1 MSTPIIPWMGGKR
14 RLADRL
20 IPLFP
25 PHECYVEVFAGGA
38 ALYFMRP
45 QAAPVEVL
53 NDING
58 DLVTLYR
65 VVQNHLEEFVR
76 QFKWA
81 LSSRQVFEWQ
91 KMTRPE
97 TLTDIQRAA
106 RFFYLQHHAFAG
118 KVTGQTFGT
127 ATTGPAINL
136 LRIEENL
143 SAAWQRLSGTYVEN
157 LPWLDC
163 AERYDRP
170 HTFHYMDPP
179 YWQTAGYGVDF
190 PFENYER
197 MADFMR
203 RCKGKV
209 MVSINDHPDIRRVFA
224 GFHFETV
231 DIRYSNTNQRQG
243 KAEVSGELVVMNW
256 EPAALGGLMILDT
269 GLICLLCDFGR
280 ALLWSRKRRTK
291 PMETAD
297 QYMSVSPSEVL
308 AAVARGEVDLNELA
322 RVVLAG
328 RGLDQQARWVG
339 FKEAARLQEHGY

>member
-1 MSTPIIPWMGGKR
+1 MSSPIIPWMGGKR

-97 TLTDIQRAA
+97 TLADIQRAA

-163 AERYDRP
+163 AERYDRV

-197 MADFMR
+197 MADFIR

-209 MVSINDHPDIRRVFA
+209 MVSINDHPDIRRVFE
-224 GFHFETV
+224 GFHFETL

-243 KAEVSGELVVMNW
+243 KAEVSGELVIMNW
-256 EPAALGGLMILDT
+256 EPVALGGL
-269 GLICLLCDFGR
+269 F
-280 ALLWSRKRRTK
+280 
-291 PMETAD
+291 
-297 QYMSVSPSEVL
+297 
-308 AAVARGEVDLNELA
+308 
-322 RVVLAG
+322 
-328 RGLDQQARWVG
+328 
-339 FKEAARLQEHGY
+339 

>member
-1 MSTPIIPWMGGKR
+1 MSSPIVPWMGGKR

-58 DLVTLYR
+58 DLVTLDR

-97 TLTDIQRAA
+97 TLTDIQHAA

-118 KVTGQTFGT
+118 KVSGQSFGT
-127 ATTGPAINL
+127 ATTAPAINL

-143 SAAWQRLSGTYVEN
+143 S
-157 LPWLDC
+157 WLEC
-163 AERYDRP
+163 AERYDRA
-170 HTFHYMDPP
+170 HTFHYMDPT

-190 PFENYER
+190 PFDNYER
-197 MADFMR
+197 MAEFMR

-209 MVSINDHPDIRRVFA
+209 MVSINDHPDIRRVFD
-224 GFHFETV
+224 GFHFGET
-231 DIRYSNTNQRQG
+231 I
-243 KAEVSGELVVMNW
+243 
-256 EPAALGGLMILDT
+256 T
-269 GLICLLCDFGR
+269 GWKL
-280 ALLWSRKRRTK
+280 
-291 PMETAD
+291 
-297 QYMSVSPSEVL
+297 
-308 AAVARGEVDLNELA
+308 
-322 RVVLAG
+322 
-328 RGLDQQARWVG
+328 
-339 FKEAARLQEHGY
+339 